1 MENWFALYT
10 KTNFEKKV
18 VEGLLSKDI
27 EAYCPVFKTYKQYSD
42 RKKKVEKILIPNY
55 VFVKPSCSDRKKV
68 FSVNGVVRYLY
79 WLGEPAK
86 IRPSEIDQMKNYL
99 NHFYDNFSLKQIK
112 LNTDYKMIEGPFKG
126 ITGSVVDIKKNKIR
140 LALKDLGV
148 IITLKKHNI

>member
-1 MENWFALYT
+1 MDNWFALYT

-18 VEGLLSKDI
+18 VEALSLIDI
-27 EAYCPVFKTYKQYSD
+27 EAYCPLFKTYKQYSD

-55 VFVKPSCSDRKKV
+55 VFVRLPYQDREKV

-79 WLGEPAK
+79 WLGKPAK
-86 IRPSEIDQMKNYL
+86 IRALEIDQMKNYL
-99 NHFYDNFSLKQIK
+99 NHFYDNFSMKHIK
-112 LNTDYKMIEGPFKG
+112 LNTDYKMTEGPFKG

-148 IITLKKHNI
+148 IITLKRHNN

>member
-1 MENWFALYT
+1 
-10 KTNFEKKV
+10 
-18 VEGLLSKDI
+18 
-27 EAYCPVFKTYKQYSD
+27 
-42 RKKKVEKILIPNY
+42 
-55 VFVKPSCSDRKKV
+55 
-68 FSVNGVVRYLY
+68 
-79 WLGEPAK
+79 
-86 IRPSEIDQMKNYL
+86 MKNYL